1 MRWYVPFGQLSPRQQ
16 QVIQQASSTLG
27 RGHWLQGFAGT
38 GKTIV
43 LAHLMEGI
51 ARTHPRASISFITF
65 THALKDMV
73 ASGLKE
79 DVAQRIHIQTHTQF
93 LSERKNY
100 DFVFLD
106 EVQDISAAHLTKIRS
121 LAGQLLLAGDPDQRI
136 YDDTASGREIM
147 TIATPRVWRLL
158 EVFRLTERLRTIAM
172 SVLPSA
178 TVVEGEMAGN
188 DADVTIRIV
197 RAVKAD
203 VGDTLTEIAWVW
215 KQALGN
221 AGLGAPSAILLPTHK
236 QIAHF
241 ASALSVHLG
250 IGLAPAARFVDGRR
264 DYSEFNAFWQ
274 KRGVPLMF
282 LGSSFGSISASDHRP
297 LVYVMTFHSSKGL
310 DFENVLIPHMNED
323 AVICNERALAED
335 PERARR
341 LLFVAVTRS
350 RRNLFITH
358 ITPRPHPYLA
368 DLPLVAAVHSTVT
381 ADDTAQPQEEE
392 FF

>member
-1 MRWYVPFGQLSPRQQ
+1 MRWYVPYGQLSPRQQ
-16 QVIQQASSTLG
+16 QVIQQASNTLE

-43 LAHLMEGI
+43 LAHLMEGV

-79 DVAQRIHIQTHTQF
+79 DVVRRIRIQTHTQF
-93 LSERKNY
+93 LSERKRY

-106 EVQDISAAHLTKIRS
+106 EVQDISAAHLASIRS
-121 LAGQLLLAGDPDQRI
+121 LAGQLFLAGDPDQRI
-136 YDDTASGREIM
+136 YDNPATGREIM
-147 TIATPRVWRLL
+147 TIATPKVWRLL
-158 EVFRLTERLRTIAM
+158 EVFRLTERLRAIAM

-197 RAVKAD
+197 RAVKAG
-203 VGDTLTEIAWVW
+203 VGDPVAEVAWVW
-215 KQALGN
+215 KEALGS
-221 AGLGAPSAILLPTHK
+221 ARPSAPSAILLPTHR

-241 ASALSVHLG
+241 AGALSVHLG
-250 IGLAPAARFVDGRR
+250 IGSAPAARFVDRRR

-274 KRGVPLMF
+274 KQDVPLMF
-282 LGSSFGSISASDHRP
+282 LGSSFGSFSASDHRP
-297 LVYVMTFHSSKGL
+297 LVYLMTFHSSKGL
-310 DFENVLIPHMNED
+310 DFENVLIPHMNEH
-323 AVICNERALAED
+323 AVIWNERALADD
-335 PERARR
+335 PDLARR

-350 RRNLFITH
+350 RKNLFITH
-358 ITPRPHPYLA
+358 TAPRPHPYLA
-368 DLPLVAAVHSTVT
+368 DLPLGAAVHTTVT
-381 ADDTAQPQEEE
+381 ADDAAQPKEEE